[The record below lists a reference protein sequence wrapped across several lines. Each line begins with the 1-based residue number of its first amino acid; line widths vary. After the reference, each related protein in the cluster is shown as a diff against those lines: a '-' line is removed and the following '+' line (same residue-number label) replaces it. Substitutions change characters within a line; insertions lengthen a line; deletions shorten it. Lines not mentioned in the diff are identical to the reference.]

1 MSGSRYVLEHNKD
14 GAMHESVIYELDCG
28 VAHIRL
34 NQPDKRNAVDEVLT
48 RELTECLLKAQA
60 DPKVHVMLLTAAGNA
75 FSAGGDLREFQQK
88 LSQPSLQVY
97 DDGKASA
104 KLFKV
109 LGELTKPMIGAVNGA
124 AFGGGCGLACACHI
138 VVASEK
144 AKFGCTEVKLG
155 LFPMVI
161 LPMVRRVVGD
171 RMAMQM
177 SVTAAVLS
185 ADEAQ
190 RAGIVSRIVP
200 HERLEQEAM
209 TLARQVASYSPVALR
224 VGLEGFAQTTD
235 MEYAKAVDYL
245 NTLRVVAFQTQDL
258 LEGASAFLAK
268 REPVWKGR

>member
-1 MSGSRYVLEHNKD
+1 MY
-14 GAMHESVIYELDCG
+14 ESVIYQVDRG

-34 NQPDKRNAVDEVLT
+34 NQPEKRNALDEVLT
-48 RELTECLLKAQA
+48 RELTECLLKARA
-60 DPKVHVMLLTAAGNA
+60 DPEAHVMLLTAAGNA

-88 LSQPSLQVY
+88 LTQPSLQVY
-97 DDGKASA
+97 DEGKASA
-104 KLFKV
+104 ELFKV
-109 LGELTKPMIGAVNGA
+109 LGALSKPLIGAVNGA

-138 VVASEK
+138 VVASDK

-177 SVTAAVLS
+177 SVTAAILS
-185 ADEAQ
+185 ADDAQ
-190 RAGIVSRIVP
+190 RAGIVSRIVA
-200 HERLEQEAM
+200 HEQLEEEAT
-209 TLARQVASYSPVALR
+209 TLARQIASYSPVALR

-235 MEYAKAVDYL
+235 IEYEKAVDYL

-258 LEGASAFLAK
+258 QEGASAFLSK

>member
-1 MSGSRYVLEHNKD
+1 MY
-14 GAMHESVIYELDCG
+14 ESVIYEVDGG

-34 NQPDKRNAVDEVLT
+34 NQPEKRNAVDEVLT
-48 RELTECLLKAQA
+48 RELTDCLLKAQV
-60 DPKVHVMLLTAAGNA
+60 DPRVHVMLLTAAGNA

-88 LSQPSLQVY
+88 LTQPSLRVY

-104 KLFKV
+104 ELFKV
-109 LGELTKPMIGAVNGA
+109 LGVLNKPLIGAVNGS

-138 VVASEK
+138 VVASDK

-161 LPMVRRVVGD
+161 LPMVRRAVGD
-171 RMAMQM
+171 RMALQM

-185 ADEAQ
+185 AEEAQ
-190 RAGIVSRIVP
+190 SAGIVSRIVP
-200 HERLEQEAM
+200 HDRLEEEAM

-235 MEYAKAVDYL
+235 MEYGKAVDYL
-245 NTLRVVAFQTQDL
+245 NTLRVVAFQTEDL
-258 LEGASAFLAK
+258 QEGASAFLSK